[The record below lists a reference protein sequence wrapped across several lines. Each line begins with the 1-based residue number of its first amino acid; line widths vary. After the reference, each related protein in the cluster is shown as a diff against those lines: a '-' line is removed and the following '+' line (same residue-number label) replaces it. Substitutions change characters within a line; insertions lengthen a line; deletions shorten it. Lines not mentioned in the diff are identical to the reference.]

1 MRDYVP
7 EYFPVCGKIPLFAH
21 TFFPQKSR
29 VCMGLDGFVC
39 ARLCSVV
46 PVYPEFFGTPQ
57 GFSHNNRPVRS
68 HVVWIRS
75 STKMGITKRRPER
88 PPVRFGFSACA
99 FTVRESMWR
108 RNVSPHERGSMTFWG
123 FLPLPCGPMKPA
135 LETKQLPF
143 WLWRPLRI
151 EAYHPPAASGYP
163 PAFLASNAS
172 LKQRCV

>member
-1 MRDYVP
+1 MFGCVAMRDYVP
-7 EYFPVCGKIPLFAH
+7 EYLPVCGKIPPFCTH
-21 TFFPQKSR
+21 VFFPKKAEFGWLC
-29 VCMGLDGFVC
+29 VCE
-39 ARLCSVV
+39 VV

-57 GFSHNNRPVRS
+57 SFSHNNRPGRP

-88 PPVRFGFSACA
+88 SPVCFGFSACA

-108 RNVSPHERGSMTFWG
+108 RNVSPYERCIGNKAASVLVVAT
-123 FLPLPCGPMKPA
+123 
-135 LETKQLPF
+135 
-143 WLWRPLRI
+143 LRI
-151 EAYHPPAASGYP
+151 EAYHLPAASGYP